1 MPNALQA
8 NGQVVRQSVIYWDND
23 REKRVA
29 HIFLNDSF
37 DVLMMLFPKDNLQ
50 YLYDCCLRC
59 AVIHN
64 LVKPWLAGQIVN
76 LSVDRFYPFLVQFLL
91 SG

>member
-8 NGQVVRQSVIYWDND
+8 NGQVVRQSIIYRNNN

-29 HIFLNDSF
+29 HIFLYDSF
-37 DVLMMLFPKDNLQ
+37 DVLIMLIFKDNSQ
-50 YLYDCCLRC
+50 YLCYCSLRRTI
-59 AVIHN
+59 IHHF
-64 LVKPWLAGQIVN
+64 VKPGLAGPIVN